1 MQRCSWPRS
10 ELDILYHDREWG
22 VPEHDDRALFELLTL
37 EGAQAGL
44 SWSTILNKRDAYRE
58 AFANFDPAHVARFT
72 ATRVERLLTNAGIV
86 RNRLKIE
93 STITNARAFLRVAD
107 EQGSFDRYVW
117 SFVGGRPR
125 VNQRTKHGDI
135 PAKTTESDSLSA
147 DLRKRGFRFV
157 GSTICYA
164 FMQATGMVNDHI
176 VDCFR
181 YSELSGDIAA
191 LGEHGRDGV
200 SPPTGTRRSKSRS

>member
-1 MQRCSWPRS
+1 MTTEPAQRCGWPRS

-44 SWSTILNKRDAYRE
+44 SWSTILRKRDAYRE
-58 AFANFDPAHVARFT
+58 AFANFDATRVARFRPV
-72 ATRVERLLTNAGIV
+72 RVEKLLSNPGIV

-93 STITNARAFLRVAD
+93 STITNARAFLRVVK
-107 EQGSFDRYVW
+107 EEGSFDRHLW
-117 SFVGGRPR
+117 RFVGGKPLINDRR
-125 VNQRTKHGDI
+125 RHGEI
-135 PAKTTESDSLSA
+135 PARTPESDALSA
-147 DLRKRGFRFV
+147 DLKKRGFRFV

-164 FMQATGMVNDHI
+164 FMQAAGLVNDHT

-181 YSELSGDIAA
+181 YRELSGEMAA
-191 LGEHGRDGV
+191 SNSTASRDRLGGERGR
-200 SPPTGTRRSKSRS
+200 